1 MEELAVRIVT
11 PDERRAR
18 LCRLRLR
25 PEPKR
30 DVLEVASPLPP
41 IKDDQMEEAHELFFR
56 GGFTK
61 IETIQ
66 RAVLVEFR
74 GVTLADIKSRRRT
87 ANVVKPRQIGM
98 FLAKEMT
105 HQSLPDIGR
114 RFGGR
119 DHTTVL
125 HAVHKIGRLAETD
138 QQLYALLNRIRARV
152 EECT

>member
-11 PDERRAR
+11 PDERRE
-18 LCRLRLR
+18 RLRRLHTK

-30 DVLEVASPLPP
+30 DILEVASPFVGNA
-41 IKDDQMEEAHELFFR
+41 QMEEAHEILFK

-66 RAVLVEFR
+66 RAVLVEFV
-74 GVTLADIKSRRRT
+74 GVSLSDLKSRRRT
-87 ANVVKPRQIGM
+87 AGVVKPRQIAM
-98 FLAKEMT
+98 FLAKDMT
-105 HQSLPDIGR
+105 NQSLPDIGR

-125 HAVHKIGRLAETD
+125 HAVHKIDRMCRLSSDFA
-138 QQLYALLNRIRARV
+138 ALIERIRRRV
-152 EECT
+152 IACL

>member
-18 LCRLRLR
+18 LSRLRLQ
-25 PEPKR
+25 PEPKQ
-30 DVLEVASPLPP
+30 L
-41 IKDDQMEEAHELFFR
+41 EEAHEIFFK

-98 FLAKEMT
+98 FLSREMT
-105 HQSLPDIGR
+105 NQSLPDIGR

-125 HAVHKIGRLAETD
+125 HAYQKIGRLAEVD
-138 QQLYALLNRIRARV
+138 DQLYALLNRIRARV
-152 EECT
+152 EEYT